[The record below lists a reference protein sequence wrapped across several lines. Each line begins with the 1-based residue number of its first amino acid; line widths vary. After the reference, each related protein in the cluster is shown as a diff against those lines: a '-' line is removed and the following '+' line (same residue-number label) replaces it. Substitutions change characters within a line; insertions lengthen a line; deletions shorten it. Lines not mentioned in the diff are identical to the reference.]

1 MVQKKSFIK
10 RVGLKVTRPRMYG
23 KTWVIA
29 ADPFSGLDQ
38 KPVLNFAR
46 KLAAQ
51 VGAHL
56 EAVYVLAP
64 SSFNWTGDFSG
75 PWFKRYRPYAE
86 NQLEN
91 IYGAQNINYEVALCK
106 SSSLRESARTL
117 IRRADRMGA
126 HLLIVATHARQGL
139 ERLAMGSFAE
149 TLILTSDIPVLVV
162 NPEHKFPASIRRILV
177 PTDLGKESRKFV
189 RSLRGLAERLES
201 EIILL
206 YKKPDPMDPII
217 QQGVYSLGGGW
228 ISAQSFLE
236 EENDRNNEQLTEMTE
251 DLRARGLNVSSMVD
265 SSPFSLIESINQTAL
280 DKHADMIALVTHSGP
295 WSAAILG
302 SVARSLVRSATVPI
316 LIQR

>member
-1 MVQKKSFIK
+1 MVQKKSLMK
-10 RVGLKVTRPRMYG
+10 RMGLKVTRPHMYG

-38 KPVLNFAR
+38 KPVLNFSR

-56 EAVYVLAP
+56 EAIYVLAP

-91 IYGAQNINYEVALCK
+91 IYGSQNVNYEVALCK

-117 IRRADRMGA
+117 IRRAERMGA
-126 HLLIVATHARQGL
+126 HLLITATHARHGL

-149 TLILTSDIPVLVV
+149 TLILMSDIPVLVV
-162 NPEHKFPASIRRILV
+162 NPEHKFPPSIRRILI
-177 PTDLGKESRKFV
+177 PTDLSKESRKFI
-189 RSLRGLAERLES
+189 RSLRGLVEHLDS
-201 EIILL
+201 EIVLL

-228 ISAQSFLE
+228 ISAQSFLD
-236 EENDRNNEQLTEMTE
+236 EENDRNNEQLTKLTQ
-251 DLRARGLNVSSMVD
+251 DLRRQGLRVSSIVD
-265 SSPFSLIESINQTAL
+265 SSPFSLIESVNQAAV
-280 DKHADMIALVTHSGP
+280 DKNIDMIALVTHSGP
-295 WSAAILG
+295 WAAAILG
-302 SVARSLVRSATVPI
+302 SVARGLVRTATVPI
-316 LIQR
+316 LIHR

>member
-1 MVQKKSFIK
+1 MIQKKSFVK
-10 RVGLKVTRPRMYG
+10 RMGLKVPRPRMYG

-29 ADPFSGLDQ
+29 ADPFSGIDQ
-38 KPVLNFAR
+38 KPVLNFTR

-51 VGAHL
+51 AGAHL

-86 NQLEN
+86 NQLES
-91 IYGAQNINYEVALCK
+91 IYGSKNINYEVALCK

-117 IRRADRMGA
+117 ARRAERMGA

-162 NPEHKFPASIRRILV
+162 NPEHKFPTSINRILV
-177 PTDLGKESRKFV
+177 PTDMSKESQKFV
-189 RSLRGLAERLES
+189 RSLRGLVERLES
-201 EIILL
+201 EIVLL
-206 YKKPDPMDPII
+206 YKKPDPMDPIV

-228 ISAQSFLE
+228 ISAQSFLD
-236 EENDRNNEQLTEMTE
+236 EENDRNNEQLTKLTE
-251 DLRARGLNVSSMVD
+251 DLRRQGARASAVVD
-265 SSPFSLIESINQTAL
+265 SSPMSLIESINQTVVA
-280 DKHADMIALVTHSGP
+280 KRADMIALVTHSGP

-302 SVARSLVRSATVPI
+302 SVARGLVRSASVPI